1 MGQCSCSSTM
11 GMCHFLEFEILLLC
25 ESTLSLCK
33 WGTLLG
39 VWTYLCTACTAL
51 ENNRLGHSARETGQ
65 NHKGCRWNICVFVSG
80 SLDIGHWKALVD
92 KDEWKSLQRF
102 STRHAVHWVAVCS
115 PVMSGDVRCTVH
127 RELIFTRIG
136 WESAPSQLSLHA
148 SRRNLSTVCSAVHLA
163 LRRAGTGRTVRKK
176 TAQCD
181 SSQTLWPLWMLY
193 T

>member
-1 MGQCSCSSTM
+1 MSP
-11 GMCHFLEFEILLLC
+11 L
-25 ESTLSLCK
+25 
-33 WGTLLG
+33 
-39 VWTYLCTACTAL
+39 Y
-51 ENNRLGHSARETGQ
+51 HSANGEIIGSLNVSLHRLHRFREQQAGAFCQ
-65 NHKGCRWNICVFVSG
+65 GNRSNHKGCRWNICIFVSG

-92 KDEWKSLQRF
+92 IDKWKSLQRF
-102 STRHAVHWVAVCS
+102 STRHSTSRSALGCS

-127 RELIFTRIG
+127 RELIFTARIG
-136 WESAPSQLSLHA
+136 WESAPSQLSHA

-163 LRRAGTGRTVRKK
+163 LRRAGTASCSEKK